1 MPQDLSRLAIHQ
13 ATTETRWGLREAIP
27 GYARHGVRGITVRR
41 DKLAACGVAEARRL
55 LRDHGMAVSGLS
67 RFHPSSA
74 SDPAVRRASLDEGRR
89 AVDEAAELGA
99 RFLTMIGE
107 GPCGDGSR
115 DLEGA
120 RRRVRDA
127 LADLLPYARAAGVPL
142 AIEPVHPMN
151 ADACCINT
159 LAQANDLAGELGEG
173 TGVLVDVYHVWW
185 DPEIEAQ
192 VRRAAGRIL
201 GFHMSDWLVPT
212 RDVALDRGMMG
223 DGVIDIPRLRRLVD
237 EAGYGGFHE
246 VEIISADDWWRRD
259 PDEVVRTCVERYGS
273 AC

>member
-1 MPQDLSRLAIHQ
+1 
-13 ATTETRWGLREAIP
+13 
-27 GYARHGVRGITVRR
+27 VRGITVRR
-41 DKLAACGVAEARRL
+41 DKLAACGMAEARRL

-67 RFHPSSA
+67 RAFASSA
-74 SDPAVRRASLDEGRR
+74 SDPAVRRAALDECRR
-89 AVDEAAELGA
+89 AVDEAAALGA
-99 RFLTMIGE
+99 LFLTMLGE
-107 GPCGDGSR
+107 APRDGSK

-127 LADLLPYARAAGVPL
+127 LADLLPHARAAGVPL

-159 LAQANDLAGELGEG
+159 LAQANDIVDELGEG

-185 DPEIEAQ
+185 DPAVEAEI
-192 VRRAAGRIL
+192 RRAAGRIL
-201 GFHMSDWLVPT
+201 GFHLSDWLVPT
-212 RDVALDRGMMG
+212 RDVAFDRGMMG

-237 EAGYGGFHE
+237 ETGYDGFHE
-246 VEIISADDWWRRD
+246 VEIFSAADWWRRD
-259 PDEVVRTCVERYGS
+259 PDEVVRACVARYAT